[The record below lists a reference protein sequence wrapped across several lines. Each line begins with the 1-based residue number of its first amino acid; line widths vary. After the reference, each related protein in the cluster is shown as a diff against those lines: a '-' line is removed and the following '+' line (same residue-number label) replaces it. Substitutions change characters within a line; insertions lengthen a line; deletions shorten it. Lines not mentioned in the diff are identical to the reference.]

1 MGRRIK
7 LVCSDRKDVSEK
19 EFEAAVFMA
28 KVREGKRKSELEG
41 EQGSKSESV
50 FASRDETVPWYYGGS
65 GVFQRSE
72 R

>member
-28 KVREGKRKSELEG
+28 KVREG
-41 EQGSKSESV
+41 SKSESV